1 MPSIRTCAITLMCAG
16 LALPAAAQTKTE
28 SECLDIVSKHLDVL
42 TGTLKEAKP
51 TGACA
56 LANWA
61 KNRHEEIL
69 RVYATEPDECRKSD
83 LGKKVETTLKARIRQ
98 ETNMAKRHCRRK

>member
-1 MPSIRTCAITLMCAG
+1 MRAGMSMIVLVCAG
-16 LALPAAAQTKTE
+16 LAVPAAAQTKTE
-28 SECLDIVSKHLDVL
+28 NECLDIVSKHLHVMTD
-42 TGTLKEAKP
+42 TLKESKP

-69 RVYATEPDECRKSD
+69 RVYSTEPEECRKSE